1 MTKNRLGSVCGALPW
16 KLDMRSATF
25 AVICNAQ
32 NLSTGI
38 VLECTGTPTQKAAM
52 NYIVQCANLMPEI
65 ERALKLYFDRFAH
78 SNAPVTENDLKKLYN
93 EIADITGGKK
103 IETAI

>member
-16 KLDMRSATF
+16 KLDMRSSTF

-52 NYIVQCANLMPEI
+52 KYIVQCANLMPEI
-65 ERALKLYFDRFAH
+65 ERALKLYFDRSTY